1 MADIADIVR
10 PPRRRPDTWNVAPV
24 APALKPPSRPVSLL
38 DRLLHRRQP
47 STFHRCLAVHMH
59 FAAPHKTLS

>member
-1 MADIADIVR
+1 MTDIANIAR
-10 PPRRRPDTWNVAPV
+10 PLRRRPDTWKVAPV
-24 APALKPPSRPVSLL
+24 APVRKAPERPASLL